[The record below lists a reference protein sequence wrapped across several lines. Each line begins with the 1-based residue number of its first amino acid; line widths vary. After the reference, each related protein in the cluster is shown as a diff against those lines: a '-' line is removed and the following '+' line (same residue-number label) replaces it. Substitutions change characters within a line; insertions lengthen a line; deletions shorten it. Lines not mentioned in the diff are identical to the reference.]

1 MTSIDERRAAGRL
14 EGESGLDG
22 VTARIRPGH
31 QVRVLNLSCGGVLV
45 EGSRRLLP
53 GTLVDVHLERE
64 EEAHACRARVVH
76 CAVSALHQH
85 GVAYR
90 AGLAF
95 ENGPRWRS
103 LSAPVAVA
111 RVELTGELAGR
122 S

>member
-1 MTSIDERRAAGRL
+1 MTSIDDRRAAGRL
-14 EGESGLDG
+14 GGESGLDG

-31 QVRVLNLSCGGVLV
+31 QVRVLNLSHGGALV

-53 GTLVDVHLERE
+53 GTTVDVHLERE
-64 EEAHACRARVVH
+64 EESHACRARVVH

-95 ENGPRWRS
+95 ESGPRWCS
-103 LSAPVAVA
+103 
-111 RVELTGELAGR
+111 LTGTGVAERVDRREGVAGQT
-122 S
+122 